1 MPSFKDYD
9 SWDVAVTDVNGD
21 GWPDLLFANLFGRN
35 QLLLNQGDGTFEE
48 AADLFPLDYSE
59 THSVAFADFNN
70 DGWLDIVLGNHD
82 EPKQLLTFSQCPNG
96 GATLHGSSWC
106 FPCPHFMGRP
116 QDSSGYEFSVCRECS
131 PYFSHDAGPTSLSL
145 INPLVSSVPPGRMVL
160 RKAVHQ
166 RSVILVHLA
175 LVVFP
180 VA

>member
-1 MPSFKDYD
+1 MWGLLGILRYALPPLSIGTDNA
-9 SWDVAVTDVNGD
+9 DVVRD
-21 GWPDLLFANLFGRN
+21 WKRCPLCCCNLV
-35 QLLLNQGDGTFEE
+35 EE